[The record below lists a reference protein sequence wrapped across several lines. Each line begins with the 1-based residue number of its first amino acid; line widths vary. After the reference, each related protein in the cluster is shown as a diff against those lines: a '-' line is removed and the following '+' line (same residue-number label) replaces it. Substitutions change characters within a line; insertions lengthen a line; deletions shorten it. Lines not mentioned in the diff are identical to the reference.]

1 MYCTVGHVN
10 LLHHLSLQ
18 IFNGRRIC
26 APLPLV
32 QLVCHNV
39 GSELLLLL
47 PSDCAGGSSAWKNA
61 LRTVIRI
68 AGMENK
74 HCTIFIA
81 QFRGERGEWCARPFA
96 PSLRAILS
104 HGVDLSIFGADEL
117 QVVKPQ

>member
-1 MYCTVGHVN
+1 MYVGHVSC
-10 LLHHLSLQ
+10 HFPPPISALQ

-61 LRTVIRI
+61 LRTAIRI
-68 AGMENK
+68 AGMEDK
-74 HCTIFIA
+74 HCTVFVA
-81 QFRGERGEWCARPFA
+81 QFGQGEWCERPFA

-104 HGVDLSIFGADEL
+104 HGVDLSLFGADEL
-117 QVVKPQ
+117 QVVKPH